1 MTEIPSE
8 TTPESTPESIHDGHG
23 TYDVVL
29 DLVGNLPLRH
39 LRRLVAHGGVLVLSG
54 GGTSTGRRQVLGPVW
69 LMLRGRL
76 AAPFLKLAVSVPQTP
91 PDPAQLADLAALV
104 AAGTVAPV
112 VDRTFPLAE
121 AAAAMTYLETEHARA
136 KVVLTVS

>member
-1 MTEIPSE
+1 
-8 TTPESTPESIHDGHG
+8 
-23 TYDVVL
+23 VL
-29 DLVGNLPLRH
+29 L
-39 LRRLVAHGGVLVLSG
+39 LSG
-54 GGTSTGRRQVLGPVW
+54 GGTSTGKRQLLGPVW
-69 LMLRGRL
+69 LMLRGKV
-76 AAPFLKLAVSVPQTP
+76 AAPFLKLTVSVPQTP

-136 KVVLTVS
+136 KVVLTVP